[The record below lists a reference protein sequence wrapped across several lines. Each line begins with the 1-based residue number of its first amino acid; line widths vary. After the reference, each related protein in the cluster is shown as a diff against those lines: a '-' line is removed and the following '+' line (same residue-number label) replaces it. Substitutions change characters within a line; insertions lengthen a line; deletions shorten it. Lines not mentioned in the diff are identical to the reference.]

1 MQNEFLELSIKG
13 EIIMVNFIKEYNKD
27 FTNEIIKESI
37 FVIDNNCLL
46 FPLKD
51 YVLGDKIVDSFN
63 IIKNDVYIPYVTQ
76 IEYLEN
82 ESNTINKR
90 KEQVKKA
97 KKIISDIEE
106 SNQLLDFRIKNTINN
121 NLFNEIEKYKKDDA
135 MRSMYEQISSC
146 KNEYIDKIKNYE
158 EKLKL
163 INDELVEEKNKL
175 LKKVDWKLSTTSVD
189 EIKRVIEKFLDEVK
203 LGLDYTDD
211 ILSRYTEAINERY
224 KSNISPGYEDID
236 GKSNRTIF
244 LGGKSVPR
252 HYSDA
257 IFWLDTLDYI
267 TCNPNVTKDKKYL
280 IIISNEGKQDW
291 VVGGNKTK
299 INLDMYSECYR
310 KTGLIVKKIDIWT
323 LLNVTGVADGNS
335 IEISRKN
342 YETGKYDFRLYGQ
355 DYIGIEQQSKMMEII
370 FEKIISKIDGSS
382 LNIPCVVSF
391 EDSLEGVNTTFDK
404 YLMVRDSLG
413 NEFLVGTSLNF
424 SQKLRYIF
432 DLLDSRVEG
441 SAPQLKFMDS
451 SVQSEWE
458 KICRR
463 RKK

>member
-1 MQNEFLELSIKG
+1 MQNESLELCIKG

-27 FTNEIIKESI
+27 FTNEMIKKSF

-51 YVLGDKIVDSFN
+51 HLLGDKIVDSFN

-82 ESNTINKR
+82 ELNIINKR
-90 KEQVKKA
+90 KEQVKRTEKLIA
-97 KKIISDIEE
+97 DIRGANE
-106 SNQLLDFRIKNTINN
+106 LIDIRIKNIINN
-121 NLFNEIEKYKKDDA
+121 SLFNDIEKYKKDD
-135 MRSMYEQISSC
+135 SMKTMYDQISNF
-146 KNEYIDKIKNYE
+146 KEDYFERIDKYTE
-158 EKLKL
+158 ELKSINNKLV
-163 INDELVEEKNKL
+163 DEKNKL
-175 LKKVDWKLSTTSVD
+175 LEEVDWENSATSVD
-189 EIKRVIEKFLDEVK
+189 AIKRIIEEFLDGVK
-203 LGLDYTDD
+203 LGFDYTDD
-211 ILSRYTEAINERY
+211 ILSRYTEVINERY
-224 KSNISPGYEDID
+224 NSNISPGYEDID

-267 TCNPNVTKDKKYL
+267 ICNPNITKDKKYL

-323 LLNVTGVADGNS
+323 LLNVTGVADGSS

-355 DYIGIEQQSKMMEII
+355 DFIGIEQQSKMMEII
-370 FEKIISKIDGSS
+370 FEKIISKIDGSTLS
-382 LNIPCVVSF
+382 IPCVLSF

-404 YLMVRDSLG
+404 SLMVRDSLG

>member
-1 MQNEFLELSIKG
+1 
-13 EIIMVNFIKEYNKD
+13 MVNFIKEYNKD

>member
-1 MQNEFLELSIKG
+1 
-13 EIIMVNFIKEYNKD
+13 MVNFIKEYNKD
-27 FTNEIIKESI
+27 FTNEMIKESI

-135 MRSMYEQISSC
+135 MRSMYEQISSF
-146 KNEYIDKIKNYE
+146 KNEYVDKIKNYE

-163 INDELVEEKNKL
+163 INDELAEEKNKL

-211 ILSRYTEAINERY
+211 ILSRYTEVINERY
-224 KSNISPGYEDID
+224 NSNISPGYEDID

-267 TCNPNVTKDKKYL
+267 ICNPNVTKDKKYL

-323 LLNVTGVADGNS
+323 LLNVTGVADGSS

-370 FEKIISKIDGSS
+370 FEKIISKIDGST

>member
-1 MQNEFLELSIKG
+1 
-13 EIIMVNFIKEYNKD
+13 MVNFIKEYNKD
-27 FTNEIIKESI
+27 FTNEMIKESF

-135 MRSMYEQISSC
+135 MRSMYEQISSF
-146 KNEYIDKIKNYE
+146 KNEYVDKIKNYE

-163 INDELVEEKNKL
+163 INDELAEEKNKL

-267 TCNPNVTKDKKYL
+267 TYNPNVTKDKKYL

-291 VVGGNKTK
+291 VVGGDKTK

-323 LLNVTGVADGNS
+323 LLNVTGVADGSS

-342 YETGKYDFRLYGQ
+342 YENGKYDFKLYGQ

-370 FEKIISKIDGSS
+370 FEKIISKIDGST

>member
-1 MQNEFLELSIKG
+1 
-13 EIIMVNFIKEYNKD
+13 MVNFIKEYNKD
-27 FTNEIIKESI
+27 FTNEMIKESI

-135 MRSMYEQISSC
+135 MRSMYEQISSF
-146 KNEYIDKIKNYE
+146 KNEYVDKIKNYE

-163 INDELVEEKNKL
+163 INDELAEEKNKL

-211 ILSRYTEAINERY
+211 ILSRYTEVINERY
-224 KSNISPGYEDID
+224 NSNISPGYEDID

-267 TCNPNVTKDKKYL
+267 ICNPNVTKDKKYL

-323 LLNVTGVADGNS
+323 LLNVTGVADGSS

-370 FEKIISKIDGSS
+370 FEKI
-382 LNIPCVVSF
+382 
-391 EDSLEGVNTTFDK
+391 
-404 YLMVRDSLG
+404 
-413 NEFLVGTSLNF
+413 
-424 SQKLRYIF
+424 
-432 DLLDSRVEG
+432 
-441 SAPQLKFMDS
+441 
-451 SVQSEWE
+451 
-458 KICRR
+458 
-463 RKK
+463 KK

>member
-1 MQNEFLELSIKG
+1 
-13 EIIMVNFIKEYNKD
+13 MVNFIKEYNKD
-27 FTNEIIKESI
+27 FTNEMIKESI

-135 MRSMYEQISSC
+135 MRSMYEQISSF
-146 KNEYIDKIKNYE
+146 KNEYVDKIKNYK

-163 INDELVEEKNKL
+163 INDELAEEKNKL

-211 ILSRYTEAINERY
+211 ILSRYTEVINERY
-224 KSNISPGYEDID
+224 NSNISPGYEDID

-267 TCNPNVTKDKKYL
+267 ICNPNVTKDKKYL

-323 LLNVTGVADGNS
+323 LLNVTGVADGSS

-370 FEKIISKIDGSS
+370 FEKIISKIDGST

>member
-1 MQNEFLELSIKG
+1 
-13 EIIMVNFIKEYNKD
+13 MVNFIKEYNKD
-27 FTNEIIKESI
+27 FTKEMIKESF

-51 YVLGDKIVDSFN
+51 YILGEKIVDSFN
-63 IIKNDVYIPYVTQ
+63 IIKNVVYIPYVTQ

-82 ESNTINKR
+82 ELNIINKR
-90 KEQVKKA
+90 KEQVKRAEKLKA
-97 KKIISDIEE
+97 SIRE
-106 SNQLLDFRIKNTINN
+106 SNKLIETRIKNIINN
-121 NLFNEIEKYKKDDA
+121 SLFNDIEKYKKDDD
-135 MRSMYEQISSC
+135 MKTMYEQVSRF
-146 KNEYIDKIKNYE
+146 KDNYFKKIEPYAE
-158 EKLKL
+158 ELKL
-163 INDELVEEKNKL
+163 LNDKLIEEKNKL
-175 LKKVDWKLSTTSVD
+175 LEEVDWEISTTSVD
-189 EIKRVIEKFLDEVK
+189 TIKRVIEEFLDGVK
-203 LGLDYTDD
+203 LGVDYTDD
-211 ILSRYTEAINERY
+211 ILSKFTEAINERY
-224 KSNISPGYEDID
+224 KSNVSPGYEDID

-267 TCNPNVTKDKKYL
+267 TCNPSVTKDKKYL
-280 IIISNEGKQDW
+280 IVISNEGKQDW

-323 LLNVTGVADGNS
+323 LLNVTGVADGSS

-342 YETGKYDFRLYGQ
+342 YENGKYDFSLYGQ

-370 FEKIISKIDGSS
+370 FEKIISKIDGTT
-382 LNIPCVVSF
+382 LNIPCVLAF
-391 EDSLEGVNTTFDK
+391 EDSLDGVNTTFDR
-404 YLMVRDSLG
+404 YLMVRDKLG

-424 SQKLRYIF
+424 SQKLRYVF
-432 DLLDSRVEG
+432 DLLNSRVKG

-458 KICRR
+458 KICHQ

>member
-1 MQNEFLELSIKG
+1 MI
-13 EIIMVNFIKEYNKD
+13 NFIKEYNKD
-27 FTNEIIKESI
+27 FTNEMIKESI

-291 VVGGNKTK
+291 VVGGDKTK

-342 YETGKYDFRLYGQ
+342 YETGKYDFKLYGQ

-370 FEKIISKIDGSS
+370 FEKIISKIDGST

>member
-1 MQNEFLELSIKG
+1 
-13 EIIMVNFIKEYNKD
+13 MVNFIKEYNKD
-27 FTNEIIKESI
+27 FTNEMIKESI

-135 MRSMYEQISSC
+135 MRSMYEQISSF
-146 KNEYIDKIKNYE
+146 KNEYVDKIKNYE

-163 INDELVEEKNKL
+163 INDELAEEKNKL

-291 VVGGNKTK
+291 VVGGDKTK

-323 LLNVTGVADGNS
+323 LLNVTGVADGSS

-342 YETGKYDFRLYGQ
+342 YENGKYDFKLYGQ

-370 FEKIISKIDGSS
+370 FEKIISKIDGST

-404 YLMVRDSLG
+404 YLKVRDSLG

>member
-27 FTNEIIKESI
+27 FTNEMIKESI

-97 KKIISDIEE
+97 KKIISNIEE

-135 MRSMYEQISSC
+135 MRSMYEQISSF
-146 KNEYIDKIKNYE
+146 KNEYVDKIKNYE

-163 INDELVEEKNKL
+163 INDELAEEKNKL

-267 TCNPNVTKDKKYL
+267 IYNPNVTKDKKYL

-291 VVGGNKTK
+291 VVGGDKTK

-323 LLNVTGVADGNS
+323 LLNVTGVADGSS

-342 YETGKYDFRLYGQ
+342 YENGKYDFKLYGQ

-370 FEKIISKIDGSS
+370 FEKIISKIDGST
-382 LNIPCVVSF
+382 LNIPCVVSV

>member
-27 FTNEIIKESI
+27 FTNEMIKESI

-97 KKIISDIEE
+97 KKIISGIEE

-323 LLNVTGVADGNS
+323 LLKVTGVADGNS

-342 YETGKYDFRLYGQ
+342 YETGKYDFKLYGQ

-370 FEKIISKIDGSS
+370 FEKIISKIDGST

>member
-1 MQNEFLELSIKG
+1 
-13 EIIMVNFIKEYNKD
+13 MVNFIKEYNKD
-27 FTNEIIKESI
+27 FTNEMIKESI

-63 IIKNDVYIPYVTQ
+63 IIKSDVYIPYVTQ

-323 LLNVTGVADGNS
+323 LLKVTGVADGNS

-342 YETGKYDFRLYGQ
+342 YETGKYDFKLYGQ

-370 FEKIISKIDGSS
+370 FEKIISKIDGST

>member
-13 EIIMVNFIKEYNKD
+13 ENIMVNFIKEYNKD
-27 FTNEIIKESI
+27 FTNEMIKESI

-135 MRSMYEQISSC
+135 MRSMYEQISSF
-146 KNEYIDKIKNYE
+146 KNEYVDKIKNYE

-163 INDELVEEKNKL
+163 INDELAEEKNKL

-211 ILSRYTEAINERY
+211 ILSRYTEVINERY
-224 KSNISPGYEDID
+224 NSNISPGYEDID

-267 TCNPNVTKDKKYL
+267 ICNPNVTKDKKYL

-323 LLNVTGVADGNS
+323 LLNVTGVADGSS

-370 FEKIISKIDGSS
+370 FEKIISKIDGST

>member
-1 MQNEFLELSIKG
+1 
-13 EIIMVNFIKEYNKD
+13 MVNFIKEYNKD
-27 FTNEIIKESI
+27 FTNEMIKESI

-323 LLNVTGVADGNS
+323 LLKVTGVADGNS

-342 YETGKYDFRLYGQ
+342 YETGKYDFKLYGQ

-370 FEKIISKIDGSS
+370 FEKIISKIDGSI

>member
-1 MQNEFLELSIKG
+1 
-13 EIIMVNFIKEYNKD
+13 MVNFIKEYNKD
-27 FTNEIIKESI
+27 FTNEMIKESI

-97 KKIISDIEE
+97 KKIISGIEE

-323 LLNVTGVADGNS
+323 LLKVTGVADGNS

-342 YETGKYDFRLYGQ
+342 YETGKYDFKLYGQ

-370 FEKIISKIDGSS
+370 FEKIISKIDGST

>member
-1 MQNEFLELSIKG
+1 
-13 EIIMVNFIKEYNKD
+13 MVNFIKEYNKD
-27 FTNEIIKESI
+27 FTNEMIKESI

-135 MRSMYEQISSC
+135 MRSMYEQISSF
-146 KNEYIDKIKNYE
+146 KNEYVDKIKNYE

-163 INDELVEEKNKL
+163 INDELAEEKNKL

-267 TCNPNVTKDKKYL
+267 IYNPNVTKDKKYL

-323 LLNVTGVADGNS
+323 LLNVTGVADGSS

-370 FEKIISKIDGSS
+370 FEKIISKIDGST

>member
-1 MQNEFLELSIKG
+1 
-13 EIIMVNFIKEYNKD
+13 MVNFIKEYNKD
-27 FTNEIIKESI
+27 FTNEMIKESI

-291 VVGGNKTK
+291 VVGGDKTK

-342 YETGKYDFRLYGQ
+342 YETGKYDFKLYGQ

-370 FEKIISKIDGSS
+370 FEKIISKIDGST

>member
-1 MQNEFLELSIKG
+1 MQSEFLELSIKG

-27 FTNEIIKESI
+27 FTNEMIKESI

-63 IIKNDVYIPYVTQ
+63 IIKSDVYIPYVTQ

-323 LLNVTGVADGNS
+323 LLKVTGVADGNS

-342 YETGKYDFRLYGQ
+342 YETGKYDFKLYGQ

-370 FEKIISKIDGSS
+370 FEKIISKIDGST

>member
-1 MQNEFLELSIKG
+1 
-13 EIIMVNFIKEYNKD
+13 MVNFIKEYNKD
-27 FTNEIIKESI
+27 FTNEMIKESI

>member
-1 MQNEFLELSIKG
+1 
-13 EIIMVNFIKEYNKD
+13 MVNFIKEYNKD
-27 FTNEIIKESI
+27 FTNEMIKESI

-135 MRSMYEQISSC
+135 MRSMYEQISSF
-146 KNEYIDKIKNYE
+146 KNEYVDKIKNYE

-163 INDELVEEKNKL
+163 INDELAEEKNKL

-211 ILSRYTEAINERY
+211 ILSRYTEVINERY
-224 KSNISPGYEDID
+224 NSNISPGYEDID

-267 TCNPNVTKDKKYL
+267 IYNPNVTKDKKYL

-323 LLNVTGVADGNS
+323 LLNVTGVADGSS

-370 FEKIISKIDGSS
+370 FEKIISKIDGST

>member
-27 FTNEIIKESI
+27 FTNEMIKESF

-135 MRSMYEQISSC
+135 MRSMYEQISSF
-146 KNEYIDKIKNYE
+146 KNEYVDKIKNYE

-163 INDELVEEKNKL
+163 INDELAEEKNKL

-267 TCNPNVTKDKKYL
+267 TYNPNVTKDKKYL

-291 VVGGNKTK
+291 VVGGDKTK

-323 LLNVTGVADGNS
+323 LLNVTGVADGSS

-342 YETGKYDFRLYGQ
+342 YENGKYDFKLYGQ

-370 FEKIISKIDGSS
+370 FEKIISKIDGST

>member
-27 FTNEIIKESI
+27 FTNEMIKESI

-291 VVGGNKTK
+291 VVGGDKTK

-342 YETGKYDFRLYGQ
+342 YETGKYDFKLYGQ

-370 FEKIISKIDGSS
+370 FEKIISKIDGST

>member
-1 MQNEFLELSIKG
+1 MQSAFLELSIKG
-13 EIIMVNFIKEYNKD
+13 ENIMVNFIKEYNKD
-27 FTNEIIKESI
+27 FTNEMIKESI

-121 NLFNEIEKYKKDDA
+121 NLFNEIGKYKKDDA
-135 MRSMYEQISSC
+135 MRSMYKQISSFE
-146 KNEYIDKIKNYE
+146 KKYIDKIKNYE

-299 INLDMYSECYR
+299 INIDMYSECYR

-323 LLNVTGVADGNS
+323 LLEVTGVADVNS

-370 FEKIISKIDGSS
+370 FEKIISKIDGST
-382 LNIPCVVSF
+382 LNIPCVLSF

>member
-1 MQNEFLELSIKG
+1 
-13 EIIMVNFIKEYNKD
+13 MVNFIKEYNKD
-27 FTNEIIKESI
+27 FTNEMIKESI

-121 NLFNEIEKYKKDDA
+121 NLFNEIGKYKKDDA
-135 MRSMYEQISSC
+135 MRSMYKQISSFE
-146 KNEYIDKIKNYE
+146 KKYIDKIKNYE

-299 INLDMYSECYR
+299 INIDMYSECYR

-323 LLNVTGVADGNS
+323 LLEVTGVADVNS

-370 FEKIISKIDGSS
+370 FEKIISKIDGST
-382 LNIPCVVSF
+382 LNIPCVLSF